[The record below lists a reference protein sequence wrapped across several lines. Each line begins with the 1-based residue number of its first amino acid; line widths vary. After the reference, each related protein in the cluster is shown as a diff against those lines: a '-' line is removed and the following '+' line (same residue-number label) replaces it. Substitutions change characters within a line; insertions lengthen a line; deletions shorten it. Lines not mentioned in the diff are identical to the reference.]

1 MEQLQYQLK
10 TIRLSAMA
18 EALPVRVQEA
28 SANELPHLEFL
39 ALLVQ
44 DELDKRKERL
54 LNRRLKAAH
63 FPELK
68 TLDQFDFSFN
78 PALNK
83 RQILEL
89 ATASFIHQARSVL
102 MVGPP
107 GVGKT
112 HLAIALGIAAIH
124 AGYTVLYRSV
134 FDLVEEMAEAQL
146 LDERRQLIQKLLKP
160 NLLIVD
166 EFGMK
171 KLSANAAE
179 DLLEVFHRRYHHG
192 ANLVAT
198 NRPIED
204 WGKILSDNAAA
215 SAILDRLLEDAHLI
229 KIPGRSYR
237 LKEVVKEQK
246 ENKKV
251 DKSKTKSVS

>member
-1 MEQLQYQLK
+1 
-10 TIRLSAMA
+10 MA
-18 EALPVRVQEA
+18 GALPVRVQEA

-44 DELDKRKERL
+44 DELDTRKERL
-54 LNRRLKAAH
+54 LNRRLKTAG
-63 FPELK
+63 FPEHK

-83 RQILEL
+83 RHILEL
-89 ATASFIHQARSVL
+89 ASGGFIHQARSAL
-102 MVGPP
+102 IVGPP

-112 HLAIALGIAAIH
+112 HLAIALGISAIH

-134 FDLVEEMAEAQL
+134 FDLVEDMAEAHL
-146 LDERRQLIQKLLKP
+146 LGERYQLIKKLIKP
-160 NLLIVD
+160 DLLIID

-171 KLSANAAE
+171 KLSPNAAE
-179 DLLEVFHRRYHHG
+179 DLLEVFHRRYHHA
-192 ANLVAT
+192 ANIVAT

-204 WGKILSDNAAA
+204 WGKILSDNATA
-215 SAILDRLLEDAHLI
+215 SAILDRLLEEAHLI

-237 LKEVVKEQK
+237 LKEIVKEQK
-246 ENKKV
+246 ENKKLANQK
-251 DKSKTKSVS
+251 KSP